1 MKQVETKPLLEV
13 NNLKTYFYSREGILR
28 AIEGVSFSVNRGEVL
43 GIAGESGCGKSV
55 TALSILRILP
65 KNARI
70 VEGEILLN
78 LGNNNGSVSIDLT
91 KLAPFGKE
99 IRDIR
104 GKEISMV
111 FQEPMTSFSPVHT
124 IGNQIMEVIRLHQ
137 KSSHTEARQQAIEIL
152 RKVKMPK
159 PEQQIDAYPFNLS
172 GGMRQRAMIAMA
184 LSCRPK
190 LLIADE
196 PTTALDATIQ
206 AQIIDLM
213 SKLQKEMQMSVIIIT
228 HDLGIIAE
236 LADKLLIMYLGENM
250 EYGSVNKL
258 FGDSKHPY
266 TRGLLAAIPKLG
278 KKSKS
283 KLAAISG
290 AVPSLYERP
299 SGCPFHPRCPSYIG
313 DICIDVYPKVTM
325 VDDNHE
331 VRCHLYD

>member
-1 MKQVETKPLLEV
+1 MKQVETQALLKV
-13 NNLKTYFYSREGILR
+13 NNLKTYFFSREGTLC
-28 AIEGVSFSVNRGEVL
+28 AIEGISFSVNRGEIL

-65 KNARI
+65 KNAKI
-70 VEGEILLN
+70 VEGEIILN
-78 LGNNNGSVSIDLT
+78 LGNNNGSLPLDLT
-91 KLAPFGKE
+91 KLPPFGKE
-99 IRDIR
+99 IRNIR

-137 KSSHTEARQQAIEIL
+137 KSSHAEARQQAIEML

-206 AQIIDLM
+206 AQIIDLI
-213 SKLQKEMQMSVIIIT
+213 SSLQKEMQMSVIIIT

-250 EYGSVNKL
+250 EYGAVDKIFNIP
-258 FGDSKHPY
+258 KHPY

-290 AVPSLYERP
+290 TVQSLYERP
-299 SGCPFHPRCPSYIG
+299 GGCPFHPRCPSYIG
-313 DICIDVYPKVTM
+313 DICRDTYPKVTKI
-325 VDDNHE
+325 DDNHE
-331 VRCHLYD
+331 VRCHLYN

>member
-1 MKQVETKPLLEV
+1 MQESNTLLTV
-13 NNLKTYFYSREGILR
+13 NNLKTHFFSREGTLR
-28 AIEGVSFSVNRGEVL
+28 AIEGVSFSVNRGEVV

-70 VEGEILLN
+70 VAGEILFN
-78 LGNNNGSVSIDLT
+78 LGNNGSMPIDLA
-91 KLAPFGKE
+91 KFEPYGRE

-124 IGNQIMEVIRLHQ
+124 IGNQIIEVIRLHQ
-137 KSSHTEARQQAIEIL
+137 NSSRGEARQQAIEML
-152 RKVKMPK
+152 RKVNMPK

-172 GGMRQRAMIAMA
+172 GGMRQRAMLAMA
-184 LSCRPK
+184 LSCKPK

-206 AQIIDLM
+206 AQIIDLLIQ
-213 SKLQKEMQMSVIIIT
+213 LQQEFNMSVILIT

-236 LADKLLIMYLGENM
+236 LANQLLIMYLGENM
-250 EYGSVNKL
+250 EYGSVETIFSNP
-258 FGDSKHPY
+258 KHPY

-290 AVPSLYERP
+290 SVPSLYERP

-313 DICIDVYPKVTM
+313 QVCSIENPKETLITP
-325 VDDNHE
+325 NHY
-331 VRCHLYD
+331 VRCHLYQ